1 MANLLNLVNRSA
13 LLHFCNIYIYMC
25 VCVCVYIYIYILC
38 IYFSSIL
45 HPWQVV
51 ACSASRLFVLNE
63 FNRGSVSASASAR
76 TTSYK
81 QPMTREWKIAA
92 DWQWGLPDCHRRWSR
107 CKGFVSS
114 RWCRAFFGVIPVVQC
129 RVCAFCFLLQSWTCF
144 FSFSGL
150 RSLASVFYVQA
161 HWWFCSPNCCAPHH
175 QQPYAALRPTGQ
187 HRTSFQH
194 TQVILH
200 LLLRMTCL
208 RCNAE
213 IS

>member
-1 MANLLNLVNRSA
+1 MR
-13 LLHFCNIYIYMC
+13 
-25 VCVCVYIYIYILC
+25 VYIYIYKNIHILR

-51 ACSASRLFVLNE
+51 VCSAIRLFGLNE

-129 RVCAFCFLLQSWTCF
+129 RVCVFCFLMQNWTCF
-144 FSFSGL
+144 FLFLDFEASLRFSMSRHIDDFVLQIAVHLITSSLMQPWGPQVSIGHHSNIPRSFCI
-150 RSLASVFYVQA
+150 Y
-161 HWWFCSPNCCAPHH
+161 CCAWPAWDAMLRYSIYIYINIYHI
-175 QQPYAALRPTGQ
+175 AL
-187 HRTSFQH
+187 
-194 TQVILH
+194 
-200 LLLRMTCL
+200 
-208 RCNAE
+208 
-213 IS
+213 